1 MEGKMKKLVF
11 YRCNV
16 CGNIAIKLVDSGVPM
31 VCCGAPMSEIKAN
44 TTDAVQEKHVPV
56 VEVKGNVV
64 KVKIGIVPHPM
75 TEEHFIQFVAMKTN
89 QNVYIKELQPNEK
102 PECEFALLKN
112 EKVEEVFAYCNLHS
126 LWKA

>member
-11 YRCNV
+11 YRCSV
-16 CGNIAIKLVDSGVPM
+16 CGNVAVKLVDSGVPM
-31 VCCGAPMSEIKAN
+31 VCCGRPMNEIKAN
-44 TTDAVQEKHVPV
+44 TTDAIQEKHVPV
-56 VEVKGNVV
+56 VEVKGKVV
-64 KVKIGIVPHPM
+64 NVKIGSVPHPM

-89 QNVYIKELQPNEK
+89 QNVYIKKLKPNEK

>member
-1 MEGKMKKLVF
+1 
-11 YRCNV
+11 
-16 CGNIAIKLVDSGVPM
+16 
-31 VCCGAPMSEIKAN
+31 MSEIKAN
-44 TTDAVQEKHVPV
+44 TTDAAQEKHVPV